1 MNPFQTAPIESPEP
15 IVRLWLI
22 RKTAEELRL
31 SVRARVHYNILFDYR
46 ARQSLAFRE
55 NGTSRRRCA
64 GGLPNVWDALREK
77 KIGVRILL
85 GVVVGVLGLGMLL
98 YLVPQQSGNELTG
111 EDVIAQVGNQT
122 ITSADVQTQLNR
134 ISRNGQIPASIL
146 PLYARQMLDQLG
158 FRVTDEE
165 HANFLRKLIPTAYAG
180 DTFIGMDKYTTEVQ
194 TRFQM
199 TVPEF
204 EAQVKKELLQQKFQ
218 QLVTDGI
225 TVTEDEVR
233 EEYLRGNE
241 KIKIDYVLIKPD
253 DLQSKIDVSDAE
265 LAGYFEQNKA
275 RYVVPERRTV
285 DYATLDFTQL
295 RQRAQVSE
303 DEEKI
308 FYQQNVES
316 YKVQDRA
323 HVAHI
328 LFKTVGKTDAEI
340 AEIKK
345 KAEDVLNK
353 AKHGGKFAELAKQYS
368 EDTTKDKGGDLDWI
382 VRGQTVPE
390 FEAAAF
396 SLPKGAISD
405 LVKTQY
411 GFHII
416 QVIDRETARTQTF
429 DEVKAAIQTQ
439 LQQQKA
445 EQLGETLSAQIAE
458 EIRRSGRVPI
468 DELAKKFNLVRGE
481 AKLVEANQP
490 LPELGNSPAVL
501 DNVFRLRPGDL
512 SAPLRTD
519 RGYVILTVKDI
530 QPAHAAS
537 LAEVRD
543 RVLTDFRREK
553 ALELAKT
560 RAEELGKRAKSGE
573 NFAAAAKA
581 LGFDVKTSEPFS
593 RTGSIPEVGSAKQFS
608 AAFKLPVGQMGDP
621 VSLGTNWVVYRVAQ
635 HDPINEEDF
644 QKQKAAIEAQ
654 ALQAKRQAA
663 YELFRSTLES
673 RLRQEGKLHINA
685 DNLKRLTTPA

>member
-1 MNPFQTAPIESPEP
+1 MQ
-15 IVRLWLI
+15 
-22 RKTAEELRL
+22 
-31 SVRARVHYNILFDYR
+31 D
-46 ARQSLAFRE
+46 
-55 NGTSRRRCA
+55 
-64 GGLPNVWDALREK
+64 VWDALREK
-77 KIGVRILL
+77 KFGVRILL
-85 GVVVGVLGLGMLL
+85 GVVVGILGLGMLL

-111 EDVIAQVGNQT
+111 ADVIAQVGEQT
-122 ITSADVQTQLNR
+122 ITTADVQAQLTR

-146 PLYARQMLDQLG
+146 PLYAKQMLDQLVFERSLEFEAQRLG
-158 FRVTDEE
+158 LRVTDEE
-165 HANFLRKLIPTAYAG
+165 HANFLRKMIPTAYAG
-180 DTFIGMDKYTTEVQ
+180 DTFIGMDKYSTEVQ

-204 EAQVKKELLQQKFQ
+204 ETEVKKELLQQKFQ

-233 EEYLRGNE
+233 EEYLRGND
-241 KIKIDYVLIKPD
+241 KVKIDYVIVKPD
-253 DLQSKIDVSDAE
+253 DLQSKIEASDAE
-265 LAGYFEQNKA
+265 LAAYFEKNKG

-285 DYATLDFTQL
+285 DYATLDFAQL

-303 DEEKI
+303 DDEKVY
-308 FYQQNVES
+308 YQQHVDA
-316 YKVQDRA
+316 YKLEDRA

-328 LFKTVGKTDAEI
+328 LFKTVGKTDAEV

-345 KAEDVLNK
+345 KADDVLNK
-353 AKHGGKFAELAKQYS
+353 AKHGGKFADLAKQYS

-416 QVIDRETARTQTF
+416 EVIDRETARTQTF
-429 DEVKAAIQTQ
+429 DEVKAAIQAQ

-458 EIRRSGRVPI
+458 EIRRSGRIPI
-468 DELAKKFNLVRGE
+468 DELAKKFNLMTGE

-490 LPELGNSPAVL
+490 LPEAGNSPAVL
-501 DNVFRLRPGDL
+501 DNVFRLRVGDL

-519 RGYVILTVKDI
+519 RGYVVLTIKDI
-530 QPAHAAS
+530 QSAHPAS
-537 LAEVRD
+537 LNELRD
-543 RVLTDFRREK
+543 RVLTDYRHEK
-553 ALELAKT
+553 AVDLAKA
-560 RAEELGKRAKSGE
+560 RAEELGKRAKAGE
-573 NFAAAAKA
+573 NLASAAKA
-581 LGFDVKTSEPFS
+581 LGFEVKTSDAFS
-593 RTGSIPEVGSAKQFS
+593 RTGSIPDAGSAKQFS
-608 AAFKLPVGQMGDP
+608 AAFKLPVGQTGDP
-621 VSLGTNWVVYRVAQ
+621 VFLGSNWVVYRVAQ

-644 QKQKAAIEAQ
+644 AKQKTVIETQ
-654 ALQAKRQAA
+654 ALQTKRQAA
-663 YELFRSTLES
+663 YELFRSTLET
-673 RLRQEGKLHINA
+673 RLRQEGKLNINA
-685 DNLKRLTTPA
+685 ENLKRLTTPA

>member
-1 MNPFQTAPIESPEP
+1 
-15 IVRLWLI
+15 
-22 RKTAEELRL
+22 
-31 SVRARVHYNILFDYR
+31 
-46 ARQSLAFRE
+46 
-55 NGTSRRRCA
+55 
-64 GGLPNVWDALREK
+64 
-77 KIGVRILL
+77 
-85 GVVVGVLGLGMLL
+85 
-98 YLVPQQSGNELTG
+98 
-111 EDVIAQVGNQT
+111 
-122 ITSADVQTQLNR
+122 
-134 ISRNGQIPASIL
+134 
-146 PLYARQMLDQLG
+146 
-158 FRVTDEE
+158 
-165 HANFLRKLIPTAYAG
+165 
-180 DTFIGMDKYTTEVQ
+180 
-194 TRFQM
+194 
-199 TVPEF
+199 
-204 EAQVKKELLQQKFQ
+204 
-218 QLVTDGI
+218 
-225 TVTEDEVR
+225 
-233 EEYLRGNE
+233 
-241 KIKIDYVLIKPD
+241 
-253 DLQSKIDVSDAE
+253 
-265 LAGYFEQNKA
+265 
-275 RYVVPERRTV
+275 
-285 DYATLDFTQL
+285 
-295 RQRAQVSE
+295 
-303 DEEKI
+303 
-308 FYQQNVES
+308 
-316 YKVQDRA
+316 
-323 HVAHI
+323 
-328 LFKTVGKTDAEI
+328 
-340 AEIKK
+340 
-345 KAEDVLNK
+345 
-353 AKHGGKFAELAKQYS
+353 
-368 EDTTKDKGGDLDWI
+368 
-382 VRGQTVPE
+382 
-390 FEAAAF
+390 
-396 SLPKGAISD
+396 
-405 LVKTQY
+405 
-411 GFHII
+411 
-416 QVIDRETARTQTF
+416 
-429 DEVKAAIQTQ
+429 

-663 YELFRSTLES
+663 YELFRSTLET

>member
-1 MNPFQTAPIESPEP
+1 MQ
-15 IVRLWLI
+15 
-22 RKTAEELRL
+22 
-31 SVRARVHYNILFDYR
+31 D
-46 ARQSLAFRE
+46 
-55 NGTSRRRCA
+55 
-64 GGLPNVWDALREK
+64 VWDALREK
-77 KIGVRILL
+77 KFGVRILL
-85 GVVVGVLGLGMLL
+85 GVVVGILGLGMLL

-111 EDVIAQVGNQT
+111 ADVVAQVGDQT
-122 ITSADVQTQLNR
+122 ITTADVQAQLTR
-134 ISRNGQIPASIL
+134 ISRNGQIPPSIL
-146 PLYARQMLDQLG
+146 PLYAKQMLDQLVFERSLELEAQRLG
-158 FRVTDEE
+158 LRVTDEE
-165 HANFLRKLIPTAYAG
+165 HANFLRKMIPTAYVG
-180 DTFIGMDKYTTEVQ
+180 DTFIGMDKYSTEVQ

-204 EAQVKKELLQQKFQ
+204 ESEVKKELLQQKFQ

-233 EEYLRGNE
+233 EEYLRGND
-241 KIKIDYVLIKPD
+241 KVKIDYVIVKPD
-253 DLQSKIDVSDAE
+253 DLQPKIEASDAE
-265 LAGYFEQNKA
+265 LAAYFEKNKG

-285 DYATLDFTQL
+285 DYATLDFAQL

-303 DEEKI
+303 DDEKVY
-308 FYQQNVES
+308 YQQHVDT
-316 YKVQDRA
+316 YKLEDRA

-328 LFKTVGKTDAEI
+328 LFKTVGKTDAEV

-345 KAEDVLNK
+345 KADDVLNK
-353 AKHGGKFAELAKQYS
+353 AKHGGKFADLAKQYS

-382 VRGQTVPE
+382 VHGQTVPE

-416 QVIDRETARTQTF
+416 EVIDRETARTQTF
-429 DEVKAAIQTQ
+429 EEVKAAIQAQ

-468 DELAKKFNLVRGE
+468 DELAKKFNLMTGE

-490 LPELGNSPAVL
+490 LPEAGNSPAVL
-501 DNVFRLRPGDL
+501 DNVFRLRVGDL

-519 RGYVILTVKDI
+519 RGYVVLTIKEI
-530 QPAHAAS
+530 QPAHPAS

-543 RVLTDFRREK
+543 RVLADYRREK
-553 ALELAKT
+553 AVDLAKT
-560 RAEELGKRAKSGE
+560 RAEELGKRVKSGE
-573 NFAAAAKA
+573 NFASAAKA
-581 LGFDVKTSEPFS
+581 PGFEVKTSDPFS
-593 RTGSIPEVGSAKQFS
+593 RTGSIPEAGSAKQFS
-608 AAFKLPVGQMGDP
+608 AAFKLPVGQAGDP
-621 VSLGTNWVVYRVAQ
+621 VFLGSNWVVYRVAQ

-644 QKQKAAIEAQ
+644 AKQKTAIETQ
-654 ALQAKRQAA
+654 ALQTKRQSA
-663 YELFRSTLES
+663 YELFRTTLES
-673 RLRQEGKLHINA
+673 RLRQEGKLHINQE
-685 DNLKRLTTPA
+685 NLKRLATPA